1 VDISHADATRSGLSG
16 FQVPLTTNTSGVLVQ
31 GVFFEECAGADVPLL
46 EAVGAIKRSRTW
58 QRAIGYGNFRR
69 ESPCE
74 AGQGLVN
81 RHRAD
86 VTERYPELGM
96 LAQLS
101 AGTILD
107 GEVVVLRQ
115 GKPDFGLLLSRNQ
128 ARAPLKIQS
137 LARSLPIT
145 YVVFDLLYDR
155 FESLLALPLSTRRE
169 RLEKLVRA
177 CANSRLVFSEG
188 IVGRGRA
195 FFEAVC
201 REDLEGVVAKRLDGR
216 YRPGRRAW
224 IKIKPKSGNLL
235 TGTGS
240 CTSAAAP
247 SSSMRFIQVAT
258 VLGQTKNLFAVCS
271 SDQPRTALSSRM
283 ARRSVG
289 R

>member
-1 VDISHADATRSGLSG
+1 MLAQPGVPFDSSEHLFEIKWDGTR
-16 FQVPLTTNTSGVLVQ
+16 VLAFV
-31 GVFFEECAGADVPLL
+31 ESD
-46 EAVGAIKRSRTW
+46 
-58 QRAIGYGNFRR
+58 GYR
-69 ESPCE
+69 
-74 AGQGLVN
+74 LVN

-224 IKIKPKSGNLL
+224 IKIKPKEGKRLIS
-235 TGTGS
+235 
-240 CTSAAAP
+240 
-247 SSSMRFIQVAT
+247 
-258 VLGQTKNLFAVCS
+258 
-271 SDQPRTALSSRM
+271 
-283 ARRSVG
+283 
-289 R
+289 